1 MRMLIVYYSRT
12 GNTRKV
18 SQELA
23 AMLGADLAEVRCDL
37 YPPGFF
43 RHLLATYD
51 SLKKKLPDIE
61 FPSPT
66 GRAALRPRPGRWA
79 ALGWPPGASDRRVPG
94 HAQVAVRQNGSV
106 PHPHQFTAQRASAK
120 MEVLLAA
127 SAGGKLALR
136 AKDIRGD
143 RRAAALRPFAHSWR
157 TRRPPPNA

>member
-18 SQELA
+18 LQELA
-23 AMLGADLAEVRCDL
+23 AMLGADLAEVRCDR

-51 SLKKKLPDIE
+51 RLKGKLPDIE
-61 FPSPT
+61 FPST

-79 ALGWPPGASDRRVPG
+79 ALGWPPGAADPSVPG

-106 PHPHQFTAQRASAK
+106 PHPHQFAAQRAFAK

-127 SAGGKLALR
+127 SAAGKLALR
-136 AKDIRGD
+136 AKDI
-143 RRAAALRPFAHSWR
+143 
-157 TRRPPPNA
+157 